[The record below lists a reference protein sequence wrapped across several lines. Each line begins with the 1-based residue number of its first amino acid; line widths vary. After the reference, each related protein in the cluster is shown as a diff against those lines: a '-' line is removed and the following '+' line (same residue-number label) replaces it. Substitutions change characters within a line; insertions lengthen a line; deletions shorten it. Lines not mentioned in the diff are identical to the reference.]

1 MSQEAL
7 ESLQWHWGGAYEI
20 TFIGR
25 AYLAKRRD
33 NGQELSADC
42 VDDLHDLI
50 AADYDAA
57 PIPRDRPSDPEEEAC

>member
-1 MSQEAL
+1 VSQEAP
-7 ESLQWHWGGAYEI
+7 ESPQWHWGGAYEI

-50 AADYDAA
+50 VADYSAEA
-57 PIPRDRPSDPEEEAC
+57 VAQDRPSKPEEAC